1 MTTSNI
7 SALIRHRQYE
17 GKGCKGNY
25 SSSLKECTPTSMSD
39 PEDGCHHGYTKAV
52 SGGKTRAEAGPGR
65 ILGRSAGLPGK
76 PYALVVATQ
85 EDPLLGTIRGALDL

>member
-1 MTTSNI
+1 MTTTNI

-25 SSSLKECTPTSMSD
+25 SSSLTECRPTSMSD

-65 ILGRSAGLPGK
+65 ILGRSAGLPGQ
-76 PYALVVATQ
+76 ALRTSK
-85 EDPLLGTIRGALDL
+85 DPLLGTIRGALDL